1 MSFLVWF
8 DLGLRLTS
16 PMAFVGFWDVVQHR
30 TVMGG
35 FLPLVHICIAIAPVF
50 KAERPGVW
58 AYSA

>member
-1 MSFLVWF
+1 
-8 DLGLRLTS
+8 
-16 PMAFVGFWDVVQHR
+16 MAFVGFWDVVQHR